1 MKQILPDG
9 RVQFSSPTCTFVFE
23 WLTPAAILIVIN
35 GTDTGQFGPLI
46 LDEIRAEISRKGS
59 IELFVDARGAV
70 SASLHVSQE
79 WRLFFTQHQ
88 RSLKH
93 VHILVGSK
101 FIELVVSIAQHLSR
115 TGDLIQ
121 VYDSATTFDNLVARI
136 KQNCWSHEEQK

>member
-9 RVQFSSPTCTFVFE
+9 RSQFSSPTCTFVLE
-23 WLTPAAILIVIN
+23 SLTPAAMLIVIS
-35 GTDTGQFGPLI
+35 GTDTGQFGSSI
-46 LDEIRAEISRKGS
+46 LDEIRAEIGRKGS
-59 IELFVDARGAV
+59 VELFIDARAAV

-79 WRLFFTQHQ
+79 WRLFFTNNQ

-115 TGDLIQ
+115 TGNLIK
-121 VYDSATTFDNLVARI
+121 VYDNSMVFDNLVARI
-136 KQNCWSHEEQK
+136 EQNEF